1 MTHSELFN
9 GIPSGYELVQ
19 GRKTF
24 NQRVTLTGL
33 TEQLRI
39 FNPNKPNSPTQFT
52 VDSTGRL
59 TVSNG
64 IGITLTGV
72 SSTLTI
78 GGGFNFNQLVTIAA
92 NLTITSVGT
101 LTYGTVGHNFNTGF
115 ASTAVSGYQMRGST
129 TAAVFGISAGSRAV
143 SLGGGA
149 VGSVFAVAT
158 SSITITTPGQCPIVA
173 SAAFKPFTIVET
185 AGTASLCATVYI
197 DGVPSGSV
205 SSSYALLVSGSSR
218 FDGTITAS
226 LNGVASTPAFIANGT
241 IFTGGTATT
250 TKPLV
255 LIEPAGTTSTGWST
269 SGTGLGV
276 NAASGFTGNV
286 IDTQVNGT
294 SVFKVA
300 GNGVITANTNNSS
313 FATVLSTGLTIT
325 SGQGSNNIYIT
336 FKSNAGT
343 TFFTVREITGPVINP
358 TFNFTGSQTMGTAY
372 TDAIYTNYN
381 PILSA
386 SVNNQVI
393 NAVNIEPVF
402 ANGSFTGVVNN
413 LLNLRQ
419 SAVSKFKVASD
430 GTTTAAGN
438 LIFST
443 AGKGVQY
450 QSGTDAR
457 AGNATLVA
465 GTITVTNTTVTANTI
480 IMLTRKTSGGTL
492 GNLTYTLSAATS
504 FTINSDNALDTSTV
518 SYMLIEVN

>member
-24 NQRVTLTGL
+24 NQRITLTGL

-39 FNPNKPNSPTQFT
+39 FNPNIPNSPTQFT

-59 TVSNG
+59 TVTNG

-78 GGGFNFNQLVTIAA
+78 GGGFNFNQLVTIAS

-101 LTYGTVGHNFNTGF
+101 FTYGTTTTNFNTGF

-129 TAAVFGISAGSRAV
+129 VATVFGISAGSRAV

-158 SSITITTPGQCPIVA
+158 SSITITTPGKCPIVA

-226 LNGVASTPAFIANGT
+226 LNGAASTPAFIANGT
-241 IFTGGTATT
+241 IFTGGTTTT

-255 LIEPAGTTSTGWST
+255 LIEPAGTTSTGWNP
-269 SGTGLGV
+269 SGSAFGV
-276 NAASGFTGNV
+276 NAASGFIGDLMNLQIAGTSGFKVVGNSSGAPAA
-286 IDTQVNGT
+286 IVNGSGGT
-294 SVFKVA
+294 ITMASNNGSGFPGIIASSVSIGLSGA
-300 GNGVITANTNNSS
+300 GGMIYGRNYPNTTFYTNISAATNGFTVINNNSPSAYGNSLAITLHGTIRAVIGSGTDISGSNLYLIGGLGTGTGSTGDVVIRGANTG
-313 FATVLSTGLTIT
+313 STGTTLATELDRVTFKADGRVGFGTPTPALTSIVDVTSTTQGFLFPRMTTTQKNAITSPAEGLIVYDLTLHKLCVYTGATWETIT
-325 SGQGSNNIYIT
+325 S
-336 FKSNAGT
+336 
-343 TFFTVREITGPVINP
+343 
-358 TFNFTGSQTMGTAY
+358 
-372 TDAIYTNYN
+372 
-381 PILSA
+381 L
-386 SVNNQVI
+386 
-393 NAVNIEPVF
+393 
-402 ANGSFTGVVNN
+402 
-413 LLNLRQ
+413 
-419 SAVSKFKVASD
+419 
-430 GTTTAAGN
+430 
-438 LIFST
+438 
-443 AGKGVQY
+443 
-450 QSGTDAR
+450 
-457 AGNATLVA
+457 
-465 GTITVTNTTVTANTI
+465 
-480 IMLTRKTSGGTL
+480 
-492 GNLTYTLSAATS
+492 
-504 FTINSDNALDTSTV
+504 
-518 SYMLIEVN
+518 